1 MDMHLTSPLLPL
13 CFPRLMSTLGL
24 PSWPWES
31 KLQAATLSVSLL
43 GVSMPLQAGG
53 KARGHRNQA
62 GQLTSNE
69 CRTVALVSP
78 QHRTRKDEGL
88 QEPPPQPEHA
98 SMLHYAHVDSCSGIA
113 LVWQALQWAYPFLD
127 RGRSHHFTRAMLL

>member
-1 MDMHLTSPLLPL
+1 
-13 CFPRLMSTLGL
+13 
-24 PSWPWES
+24 
-31 KLQAATLSVSLL
+31 
-43 GVSMPLQAGG
+43 MPLQAGG